1 METPELEPYAP
12 RVAGS
17 AYGEP
22 VPERA
27 GVGLWMLGARLTW
40 VAGLVL
46 AVSSFTGWYS
56 GSGDGL
62 TLSVTGWN
70 TGTLGKL
77 VFFVGLAVIGVAA
90 VREAGVALPATVP
103 ESLVV
108 IGLGSLGVVF
118 VLVRLISIPDQFV
131 GTASRSV
138 GLWIA
143 LLSAVAVI
151 AAGLLEA
158 AEEM

>member
-1 METPELEPYAP
+1 MDTPELEPYVTRAP
-12 RVAGS
+12 SGEFTAEQGGAGFW
-17 AYGEP
+17 A
-22 VPERA
+22 
-27 GVGLWMLGARLTW
+27 LGARMTW

-56 GSGDGL
+56 GTGDGM
-62 TLSVTGWN
+62 TFSVIGWN

-77 VFFVGLAVIGVAA
+77 VFFVGLAVIALAA
-90 VREAGVALPATVP
+90 LRETGVALPATVP

-108 IGLGSLGVVF
+108 IGLGSIGTVF
-118 VLVRLISIPDQFV
+118 VLVRLISIPDEFV
-131 GTASRSV
+131 GTANRSI

-143 LLSAVAVI
+143 LLSAMAVI
-151 AAGLLEA
+151 AAGLVEA